1 MLLEKFYIFFN
12 FKKSGTEVSDNDFD
26 LLQSV
31 AVSCKLL
38 FIYLYFIYFAHEGIL
53 VVLRKLF

>member
-31 AVSCKLL
+31 AVVNFYLFTYIL
-38 FIYLYFIYFAHEGIL
+38 FILLTKAFW
-53 VVLRKLF
+53 